1 MLLEV
6 VKNDQLTTNS
16 KKIAD
21 PRRKFRQIRKVFIY
35 MELWVWGTRGSAVI
49 VNILQITL

>member
-21 PRRKFRQIRKVFIY
+21 PRRKFRQIHKVLIY
-35 MELWVWGTRGSAVI
+35 MELWFWGTRGSAV
-49 VNILQITL
+49 VVKV